1 MMFDV
6 GRVRGWTMSAA
17 SPVEVPE
24 WTVDPIRWLSGSVV
38 RMLSRL
44 AEPALNA
51 AADVLRVVSATP
63 ERALLFGIL
72 VTLVL
77 ILLTLWNVR
86 VRVVR
91 ARRCVFRTA
100 RRLRHRF
107 RRFVADRP

>member
-1 MMFDV
+1 M
-6 GRVRGWTMSAA
+6 TAA
-17 SPVEVPE
+17 SPVELPE
-24 WTVDPIRWLSGSVV
+24 WTADPVHWLLGSIV

-77 ILLTLWNVR
+77 ILLTLWNVS
-86 VRVVR
+86 VRVAR
-91 ARRCVFRTA
+91 ARLRVFRVG
-100 RRLRHRF
+100 RRLRYRF